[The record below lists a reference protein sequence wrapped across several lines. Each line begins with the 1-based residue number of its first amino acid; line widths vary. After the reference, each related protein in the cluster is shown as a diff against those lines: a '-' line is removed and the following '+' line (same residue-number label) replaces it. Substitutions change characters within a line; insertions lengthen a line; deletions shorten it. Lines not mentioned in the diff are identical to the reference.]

1 MEFLFKD
8 TSFKFE
14 TLRAAGFAVDN
25 GADLSEVLLTA
36 AAIPEGDEEA
46 WMREWKA
53 TADRVHERAK
63 YSQEHGDKISAREA
77 FLRASAYYRSAEFY
91 RRKDPA
97 NDPHVPEL
105 FGLSRDTFVKAGKL
119 LDGPFEE
126 ISIPYG
132 KDTLPGYLLSFVSLD
147 GVIQSPGGPEED
159 TSGGFAYGGWIF
171 PYSDDVLGTVINRQ
185 MNMPFDLLLGHKTF
199 EIWAPY
205 WPQRADEWP
214 GVNAAT
220 KYVASNTMTSH
231 EWQPSVFLGGDIA
244 EKVIK
249 IKQQQGPDLH
259 VYGSG
264 NLVQTLIK
272 HNLVDAFW
280 LKIFPRSTE

>member
-1 MEFLFKD
+1 
-8 TSFKFE
+8 
-14 TLRAAGFAVDN
+14 
-25 GADLSEVLLTA
+25 
-36 AAIPEGDEEA
+36 
-46 WMREWKA
+46 MRK
-53 TADRVHERAK
+53 V
-63 YSQEHGDKISAREA
+63 I
-77 FLRASAYYRSAEFY
+77 
-91 RRKDPA
+91 
-97 NDPHVPEL
+97 V
-105 FGLSRDTFVKAGKL
+105 
-119 LDGPFEE
+119 
-126 ISIPYG
+126 
-132 KDTLPGYLLSFVSLD
+132 LSFVSLD

-159 TSGGFAYGGWIF
+159 TSGGFAYGGWIV

-185 MNMPFDLLLGHKTF
+185 MNMPFDLLLGRKTF

-205 WPQRADEWP
+205 WPQHADIWP
-214 GVNAAT
+214 GVNPAT

-272 HNLVDAFW
+272 HDLVDAFW
-280 LKIFPRSTE
+280 LKIFPLTLGGGKRLFADGTIPAAFKVTESKVSPNGVILVNYERAGAITTSTLSGSRHP